1 MIQQLLNEKG
11 VTDDLA
17 DGAIQPGTVTT
28 SGLTAAAQRLLGNKE
43 STAGAIEEL
52 TLSQALD
59 LIGSAARGD
68 LLFRGASGWQRLAP
82 GTSGQFL
89 KTLGAGADP
98 AWASGGTGGGAMSLI
113 TETVTSGSQATITFS
128 SIPSTYRDLLLVHRV
143 RTSAVV
149 AMYVRFNS
157 DTGTNYVRQFGRV
170 ANATFTGLGLAA
182 QTSAQIGTTP
192 SASSHVGAGKTTI
205 YNYRDTNFFKY
216 LTCENGRTDG
226 TTAATQFRDFYSG
239 EWLSTAAINRID
251 VILDSGTFVDNSVVS
266 LYGCM

>member
-68 LLFRGASGWQRLAP
+68 LLFRGAAGWQRLAA

-98 AWASGGTGGGAMSLI
+98 AWDTAGGG
-113 TETVTSGSQATITFS
+113 SGWELAGSWDQ
-128 SIPSTYRDLLLVHRV
+128 SIDG
-143 RTSAVV
+143 
-149 AMYVRFNS
+149 NK
-157 DTGTNYVRQFGRV
+157 TNID
-170 ANATFTGLGLAA
+170 FTGLGGAQDILLIVRNVTQSVSGQVAA
-182 QTSAQIGTTP
+182 RVSVDDGASFFSTSGNYVIPTTAGVESNSSAMLEFFTPGATAARTGAAMIQAANVNGSLKAGLNITSCANHRIFVGSTSPINAVRVYSSGDGTIG
-192 SASSHVGAGKTTI
+192 GAGGKI
-205 YNYRDTNFFKY
+205 YCLVR
-216 LTCENGRTDG
+216 R
-226 TTAATQFRDFYSG
+226 
-239 EWLSTAAINRID
+239 
-251 VILDSGTFVDNSVVS
+251 
-266 LYGCM
+266 